1 MDRNT
6 FQMLTNNKQI
16 FYNYMRNNILK
27 VTSTGRSV
35 WWLEEHKCPSCFLER
50 QKGGFGDQ
58 QASVSGNIPE
68 VVEVSNS
75 EDSFQ
80 AYK

>member
-1 MDRNT
+1 M
-6 FQMLTNNKQI
+6 
-16 FYNYMRNNILK
+16 
-27 VTSTGRSV
+27 STGRSV
-35 WWLEEHKCPSCFLER
+35 WWLEERKCPSCFLER

-58 QASVSGNIPE
+58 QASVSGNLPE